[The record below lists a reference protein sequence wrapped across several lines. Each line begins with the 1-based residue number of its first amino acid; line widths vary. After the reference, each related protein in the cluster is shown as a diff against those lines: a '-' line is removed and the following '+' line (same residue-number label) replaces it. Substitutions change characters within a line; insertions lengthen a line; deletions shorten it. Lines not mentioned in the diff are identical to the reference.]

1 MELNN
6 RDAFSRL
13 NPLSFAVSVSD
24 PWTIADVI
32 DFEYLLTSEASSN
45 AQGLSDHE
53 RALFQSH
60 LPTKSGEEPSRQEI
74 FKAWIETRREGEG
87 SALPGEH
94 FTAGWQSL
102 ITLSALAGL
111 FLGGSLVAA
120 LLHYKGDEPVNVSW
134 FLVCTI
140 GVQLLILL
148 AVALI
153 WAIRRV
159 THLFENFGPL
169 QWVLAGLVW
178 AFSAGLQRLPGE
190 KRERLRAALSVIRR
204 KREIYGSLATWPLL
218 VVTQIFAVSYNLG
231 MILILLAHVS
241 TTDLAFGWQST
252 LQTSPD
258 EAFRII
264 RGIAAPWAWLFPNAH
279 PSLAQVVASRFQYS
293 AGLKPLSNAAMASWW
308 PFLCYAIFFYGL
320 LIRGAILVFASVKMR
335 SDLKGL
341 TLDHQGCN
349 ALYRKLT
356 GPIIRAQSG
365 TAILEIPET
374 VEPVVAHPVRAGRC
388 IALVAA
394 ELDLGREPLAEY
406 LKESYRWE
414 LEAFFSAQID
424 HARGNV
430 EALALVAEKG
440 ADLAAV
446 VIVVQSKRSPIMA
459 IALFL
464 QKVIAAAGT
473 KPELLLLLVGRKDG
487 ATFLP
492 VGDDEFTHWR
502 NFNEIRGLHLE
513 LEKWNRL

>member
-264 RGIAAPWAWLFPNAH
+264 RGIAAPWA
-279 PSLAQVVASRFQYS
+279 
-293 AGLKPLSNAAMASWW
+293 
-308 PFLCYAIFFYGL
+308 
-320 LIRGAILVFASVKMR
+320 
-335 SDLKGL
+335 
-341 TLDHQGCN
+341 
-349 ALYRKLT
+349 
-356 GPIIRAQSG
+356 
-365 TAILEIPET
+365 
-374 VEPVVAHPVRAGRC
+374 
-388 IALVAA
+388 
-394 ELDLGREPLAEY
+394 
-406 LKESYRWE
+406 
-414 LEAFFSAQID
+414 
-424 HARGNV
+424 
-430 EALALVAEKG
+430 
-440 ADLAAV
+440 
-446 VIVVQSKRSPIMA
+446 
-459 IALFL
+459 
-464 QKVIAAAGT
+464 
-473 KPELLLLLVGRKDG
+473 
-487 ATFLP
+487 
-492 VGDDEFTHWR
+492 
-502 NFNEIRGLHLE
+502 
-513 LEKWNRL
+513 